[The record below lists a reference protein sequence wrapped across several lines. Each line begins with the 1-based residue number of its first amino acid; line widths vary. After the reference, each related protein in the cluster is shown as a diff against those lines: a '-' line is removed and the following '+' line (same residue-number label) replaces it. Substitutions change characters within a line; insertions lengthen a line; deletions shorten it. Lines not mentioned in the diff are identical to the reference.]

1 MRSTAIV
8 PVFLIIGSLALA
20 DGASMIDLDR
30 PGALEQLKQA
40 HPQRYQQIR
49 AVLRASERPACD
61 SNEIALLQTRLN
73 VRDLEC
79 GMIVFTRYPALRR
92 VSFELDGTRYA
103 STVVLEDASTL
114 QPISTE
120 LPAAAH

>member
-1 MRSTAIV
+1 MRSIAIA
-8 PVFLIIGSLALA
+8 PTFLIISSFALA
-20 DGASMIDLDR
+20 GGTLTIDLDR
-30 PGALEQLKQA
+30 PGALEQLKQE
-40 HPQRYQQIR
+40 HPQRYQAVR
-49 AVLRASERPACD
+49 AMLRASERPACQ
-61 SNEIALLQTRLN
+61 SNEIELLKTRLN

-79 GMIVFTRYPALRR
+79 GMIVFTRYPALRH
-92 VSFELDGTRYA
+92 VSFELDGIRYT

>member
-1 MRSTAIV
+1 MRSIAIA
-8 PVFLIIGSLALA
+8 PAFLLIGSLALA
-20 DGASMIDLDR
+20 DGASIIDLDR
-30 PGALEQLKQA
+30 PGALEYLKQE
-40 HPQRYQQIR
+40 HPQRYQAVR
-49 AVLRASERPACD
+49 AVLRASERPACQ
-61 SNEIALLQTRLN
+61 SSESELLKTRFN

-79 GMIVFTRYPALRR
+79 GMIVFTRYPALRH

-120 LPAAAH
+120 LPPAAR